1 MIVKEYTILSAEG
14 MHARPAAAL
23 VKLVRNFQA
32 RITLTKGEKEV
43 RLNSVLSILSMMAK
57 GGETVT
63 VHIEGPDE
71 SAALEAIDHF
81 FQQQLKDL

>member
-32 RITLTKGEKEV
+32 RITLTRGEKEI

-71 SAALEAIDHF
+71 DAALQAIDHF
-81 FQQQLKDL
+81 FQQQLKNL